1 MVISG
6 WSSFWLSAG
15 EARRGRPVVSSQS
28 INAPCFIL
36 AGLVLII
43 GLMRYVI
50 RRRRATSEMNVAAAA
65 AAAAMS
71 VYIDR
76 PSVIVLVSQN
86 YSDGTG
92 RYF

>member
-65 AAAAMS
+65 AAAMS
-71 VYIDR
+71 VCIDR